1 MIVRIEREFSG
12 GGFIRRLKAP
22 VDGPAEGSFLAC
34 SCWLADCMSMQG
46 RHDDARAQFERVLA
60 VRNDADCWQKS
71 ATFPAA
77 IFPATSRGRF
87 RISPSSDYL
96 APGQAEVE
104 KPLAKPDAT
113 RRPGNATDADD
124 NVSLF

>member
-46 RHDDARAQFERVLA
+46 RHDDARARFERVLA

-71 ATFPAA
+71 TTFPAA

-87 RISPSSDYL
+87 RISPSSGL
-96 APGQAEVE
+96 SGAWPGRSRKAIGQ
-104 KPLAKPDAT
+104 T
-113 RRPGNATDADD
+113 RRNASTG
-124 NVSLF
+124 